1 MTPEEARFWLGDG
14 HKPPI
19 VPPYIAQQALETIAA
34 MGNNDQPDTQP
45 KEYNQHL

>member
-19 VPPYIAQQALETIAA
+19 VPPYIAQRALETIAA
-34 MGNNDQPDTQP
+34 MGEKDQLNTQP
-45 KEYNQHL
+45 KGSETAL